1 MKLGTDSESDE
12 SDTTGPPGNSQNFEI
27 KSPYSKIFQNATNKI
42 NFIHKTV
49 ISSLINNEFNKKK
62 RSTKSL
68 RWVELQVR
76 RAPKK
81 KVRGIVFR
89 KLNTHSVLS

>member
-1 MKLGTDSESDE
+1 M
-12 SDTTGPPGNSQNFEI
+12 
-27 KSPYSKIFQNATNKI
+27 
-42 NFIHKTV
+42 
-49 ISSLINNEFNKKK
+49 ISSLINDEFNKKK

-68 RWVELQVR
+68 RWVELQVG

>member
-1 MKLGTDSESDE
+1 MLTVKATSLTLLDHQGIPKFFKLKAL
-12 SDTTGPPGNSQNFEI
+12 PPKYF
-27 KSPYSKIFQNATNKI
+27 KNATNKI
-42 NFIHKTV
+42 NFIHKTM
-49 ISSLINNEFNKKK
+49 ISSLINDEFNKKK

-68 RWVELQVR
+68 RWVELQVG